1 MLNKLLENPNVLEI
15 LSLLCER
22 NMTLPEII
30 SVKKEI
36 EGQKI
41 LAFLGELSYYG
52 IISVEKEQGKKKKDN
67 DSQNPNSPLLGE
79 NFTPMSILEINS
91 PFFGLSAM
99 EFTTI
104 WEEVNKDSDKVE
116 FLTSNQINFSLSH
129 EIKAKLKNCDVK
141 EIKEIFTLSA

>member
-129 EIKAKLKNCDVK
+129 ENKAKLKNCDVK